1 MKTLNSVIIEGN
13 MVREPVLKI
22 TQNGTATCNF
32 SIAANRS
39 YKKGDEFMQETSYFD
54 VETWAKLAELCEEN
68 GAKGRCV
75 RVVGRL
81 KQDRWTDSAG
91 KKYSKVKIIA
101 EHVEFKPIPEK
112 DNKGMNYD

>member
-13 MVREPVLKI
+13 MVREPIFKI
-22 TQNGTATCNF
+22 TPNGTAMCNF

-39 YKKGDEFMQETSYFD
+39 YKKGDEFIQETSYFD
-54 VETWAKLAELCEEN
+54 VDTWANLAKLCEQN
-68 GAKGRCV
+68 GTKGRCV
-75 RVVGRL
+75 RVVGHL

-91 KKYSKVKIIA
+91 KNCSKVKIIA

-112 DNKGMNYD
+112 DNKGINYD

>member
-13 MVREPVLKI
+13 MVREPVFKI
-22 TQNGTATCNF
+22 TPNGTAMCNF
-32 SIAANRS
+32 SIIANSS

-54 VETWAKLAELCEEN
+54 VETWTDLAKLWEQN
-68 GAKGRCV
+68 GAKGRYV

-91 KKYSKVKIIA
+91 KNCSKVKIIA

>member
-1 MKTLNSVIIEGN
+1 MKTLNLVVIEGN
-13 MVREPVLKI
+13 MVREPTFKI
-22 TQNGTATCNF
+22 TAKGTAMCNF

-39 YKKGDEFMQETSYFD
+39 YKKGDEFIQETSYFD
-54 VETWAKLAELCEEN
+54 VETWANLAQLCEQN

-81 KQDRWTDSAG
+81 KQDRWTDSEG
-91 KKYSKVKIIA
+91 KNCSKVKIIA

>member
-1 MKTLNSVIIEGN
+1 MKTLNLVVIEGN
-13 MVREPVLKI
+13 MVREPTFKI
-22 TQNGTATCNF
+22 TAKGTAMCNF

-39 YKKGDEFMQETSYFD
+39 YKKGDEYFD
-54 VETWAKLAELCEEN
+54 VETWAHLAKLCDEN

-81 KQDRWTDSAG
+81 KQDRWTDLEG
-91 KKYSKVKIIA
+91 KKCSKVKIIA

-112 DNKGMNYD
+112 DNKGINYD

>member
-13 MVREPVLKI
+13 MVREPVVK
-22 TQNGTATCNF
+22 TTANGTTLCTF
-32 SIAANRS
+32 SIASNRN
-39 YKKGDEFMQETSYFD
+39 YKKDDNFVQETSYFD
-54 VETWAKLAELCEEN
+54 VETWANLAKSCEQN

-91 KKYSKVKIIA
+91 KKCSKVKIIA

-112 DNKGMNYD
+112 DNKGINYD